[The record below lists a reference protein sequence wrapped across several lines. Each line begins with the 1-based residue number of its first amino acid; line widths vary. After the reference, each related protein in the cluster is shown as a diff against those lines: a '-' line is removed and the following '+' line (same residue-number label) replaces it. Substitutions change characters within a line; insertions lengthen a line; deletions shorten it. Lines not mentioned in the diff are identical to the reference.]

1 MNKLPLFQK
10 GRSGGIQFNREENYA
25 SELFF
30 VGFIFFI
37 IIFFIIIALRLFQL
51 TVVKGEYYRQLSENN
66 RIKELL
72 IEAPRGQIIDRKG
85 FVVAHNTVPDLKS
98 DNDRI
103 PSHRIYETPEVIAPL
118 IGYRQLADQ
127 NDLKNDDCLQ
137 KLRLGDKVGKKGIER
152 LYECQLRGT
161 PGKKLVEMDARGQY
175 LNTLTVLPPTPGQ
188 TIQLAMDWELQQKAY
203 DLIKDKKAA
212 VIGLNP
218 QTGEVLI
225 FASSPSFNPQLFEDG
240 NSDAANYFTDE
251 AKPLFNRVTEA
262 TYPPGSIFKLVVATA
277 ALESKAIDNTTIY
290 EDTGLL
296 HLGSLTF
303 GNWYW
308 LEYGRTEGPV
318 DIVKAIKRSNDTF
331 FYQAGAKTGVDE
343 IKAWADK
350 FGLGQKTG
358 IGLNEAD
365 GLVPSP
371 FWKEETLK
379 DHWYTG
385 DTYNMSI
392 GQGFLDVTPL
402 QIARLTAVFANGG
415 YLCTPQLLKTEKGT
429 CKKLP
434 ISDKTLS
441 LIREGM
447 KEACTPGGTG
457 WPLFNFGINTV
468 DPKST
473 STMSANF
480 KPIQTACKTGTAESS
495 MAGSSIP
502 HAWITVFAP
511 YDNPQIVLTILVEK
525 AGQGSDIAGPIAKGI
540 LSSYFSRAE

>member
-1 MNKLPLFQK
+1 M
-10 GRSGGIQFNREENYA
+10 
-25 SELFF
+25 
-30 VGFIFFI
+30 
-37 IIFFIIIALRLFQL
+37 

-85 FVVAHNTVPDLKS
+85 FVVAHNTKPDIAIDS
-98 DNDRI
+98 DRI
-103 PSHRIYETPEVIAPL
+103 PSRRIYETPMAIAPL
-118 IGYRQLADQ
+118 VGYRQLADE
-127 NDLKNDDCLQ
+127 NDLKQDNCLQ
-137 KLRLGDKVGKKGIER
+137 KLHLGDKVGKKGVEK
-152 LYECQLRGT
+152 LYECQLRGV
-161 PGKKLVEMDARGQY
+161 PGKKLVEMDARGKY

-203 DLIKDKKAA
+203 NLIKDKRAA

-240 NSDAANYFTDE
+240 DNSVANYFTDE
-251 AKPLFNRVTEA
+251 AKPLFNRATEA

-277 ALESKAIDNTTIY
+277 ALESKAIDDTTIY
-290 EDTGLL
+290 EDTGVL

-318 DIVKAIKRSNDTF
+318 NIVKAIQRSNDTF
-331 FYQAGAKTGVDE
+331 FYQAGAKTGVNN
-343 IKAWADK
+343 IKTWADK

-358 IGLNEAD
+358 IGLSEAD

-392 GQGFLDVTPL
+392 GQGFLEVTPI

-415 YLCTPQLLKTEKGT
+415 YLCTPQLLKAGT
-429 CKKLP
+429 NINSPGQSNCKKMP
-434 ISDKTLS
+434 ISDKTLG

-447 KEACTPGGTG
+447 KKACTTGGTG
-457 WPLFNFGINTV
+457 WPLFNFGINTL

-480 KPIQTACKTGTAESS
+480 KPIQVACKTGTAESS

-511 YDNPQIVLTILVEK
+511 YDNPQIVLTILVEE
-525 AGQGSDIAGPIAKGI
+525 AGQGSDIAGPIARDI
-540 LSSYFSRAE
+540 LKDYFGRNE